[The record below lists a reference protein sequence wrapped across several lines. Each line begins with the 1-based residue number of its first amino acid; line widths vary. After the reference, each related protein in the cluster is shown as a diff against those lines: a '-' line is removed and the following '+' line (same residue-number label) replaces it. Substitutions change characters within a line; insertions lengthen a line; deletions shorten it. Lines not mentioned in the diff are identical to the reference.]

1 MSDPSENEPR
11 EPKIIIDEDWKEQVA
26 REKREAGSEPPRT
39 DPAPPSG
46 DQSADPELEPT
57 VSAPA
62 ESDATADVRPD
73 AAAPDAGTPDAAAGG
88 NLPNLPPAS
97 FQFLVSM
104 LFTQAMSFLGQ
115 IPDPESG
122 QTRVDKAMARH
133 TIDTLDV
140 LTEKTRGNLT
150 EDEDQMLR
158 EALHALRLAYV
169 SVKSGD

>member
-1 MSDPSENEPR
+1 MSDPSESEPR

-26 REKREAGSEPPRT
+26 REKREAASEPP
-39 DPAPPSG
+39 PAASSPPSG
-46 DQSADPELEPT
+46 DQAAANSGPEPG

-62 ESDATADVRPD
+62 DSAVRPD
-73 AAAPDAGTPDAAAGG
+73 TAPDTAAAAGAV
-88 NLPNLPPAS
+88 PNLPPAS

-122 QTRVDKAMARH
+122 QTRVDKPMARH

-158 EALHALRLAYV
+158 EALHTLRMAYV
-169 SVKSGD
+169 SVKSGT

>member
-11 EPKIIIDEDWKEQVA
+11 DPKIIIDEDWKEQVA
-26 REKREAGSEPPRT
+26 REKREAASAPSPPEAS
-39 DPAPPSG
+39 PPEASPPSG
-46 DQSADPELEPT
+46 GQAATAGGSELEPR
-57 VSAPA
+57 VAAAA
-62 ESDATADVRPD
+62 ESDAAAETQPD
-73 AAAPDAGTPDAAAGG
+73 AAAAGAEAT
-88 NLPNLPPAS
+88 NLPPAS

-150 EDEDQMLR
+150 ADEDQMLR
-158 EALHALRLAYV
+158 EALHALRMTYV
-169 SVKSGD
+169 NVKSGP

>member
-11 EPKIIIDEDWKEQVA
+11 QPKIIIDEDWKEQVA
-26 REKREAGSEPPRT
+26 REKREAASEPP
-39 DPAPPSG
+39 PAASSPPSG
-46 DQSADPELEPT
+46 DQAAATSGPEPG

-62 ESDATADVRPD
+62 DSDAEAAARPD
-73 AAAPDAGTPDAAAGG
+73 AAPPDAAAAAGAV
-88 NLPNLPPAS
+88 PNLPPAS

-122 QTRVDKAMARH
+122 QTRVDKPMARH

-158 EALHALRLAYV
+158 EALHALRMAYV
-169 SVKSGD
+169 SVKSGT